1 MTVIF
6 FMEDTIS
13 SLSHLVKMGRVSR
26 REQCIQNNR
35 KYRKR
40 KWKELEYLKK
50 MKKFFK
56 ENNFESYQNFVH
68 QHMQERRS

>member
-1 MTVIF
+1 
-6 FMEDTIS
+6 
-13 SLSHLVKMGRVSR
+13 MGRVSR

-40 KWKELEYLKK
+40 KRKELEYLKK
-50 MKKFFK
+50 METFFK

-68 QHMQERRS
+68 QHSQERRS